1 MLTLFV
7 FILAVERAAC
17 RISRMGKIT
26 ASAEKLVR
34 IL

>member
-7 FILAVERAAC
+7 FVLAVEGAAC

-26 ASAEKLVR
+26 ALAEKLVR

>member
-7 FILAVERAAC
+7 FMLAAERAGC

-26 ASAEKLVR
+26 APAEKLVR